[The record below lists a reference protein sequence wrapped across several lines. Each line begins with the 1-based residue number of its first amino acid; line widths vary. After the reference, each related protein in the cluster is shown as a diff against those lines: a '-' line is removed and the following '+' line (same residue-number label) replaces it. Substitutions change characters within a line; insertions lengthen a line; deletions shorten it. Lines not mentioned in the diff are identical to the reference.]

1 MTTTPRARRRI
12 VLAAIFA
19 LLSAPLVL
27 ALAEAVS
34 FNVANRNNGS
44 IVSSGEAR
52 EYLVYVPRSHDRSK
66 ATPLVISMH
75 GAAMWPA
82 AQMQV
87 SQWNR
92 VADRH
97 GFIVVYPSGTGL
109 ARHKAWRAGDDSS
122 LRDVRFIADLINTL
136 SADFNIDAERI
147 YADGLS
153 NGAGMAFRVSCE
165 LSDRIAAAGMVA
177 SAVFLSW
184 EGCAAPRPVPTIVVH
199 GTADRFTGYHGGKSW
214 VAPNK
219 EFPAIPS
226 WTAARAQRNG
236 CQGSPAD
243 TVVAKDVTR
252 TVYSGCADNAAVELY
267 TIHEGGHTWPGGEP
281 MAEWFVGR
289 TATSID
295 AASVMWE
302 FFSAHPLPS
311 GGAK

>member
-122 LRDVRFIADLINTL
+122 LRDVGFIADLINTL

-147 YADGLS
+147 RAAQLDADVDQLDHRPAPGQPS
-153 NGAGMAFRVSCE
+153 RAWRS
-165 LSDRIAAAGMVA
+165 AAA
-177 SAVFLSW
+177 
-184 EGCAAPRPVPTIVVH
+184 AANR
-199 GTADRFTGYHGGKSW
+199 
-214 VAPNK
+214 
-219 EFPAIPS
+219 
-226 WTAARAQRNG
+226 
-236 CQGSPAD
+236 
-243 TVVAKDVTR
+243 
-252 TVYSGCADNAAVELY
+252 
-267 TIHEGGHTWPGGEP
+267 
-281 MAEWFVGR
+281 
-289 TATSID
+289 D
-295 AASVMWE
+295 AASWARSRAAAAQAAAVRPRASS
-302 FFSAHPLPS
+302 SAAS
-311 GGAK
+311 SASASSTRIDRG